1 MTFVILL
8 PEGARTEDGGMNP
21 PDGLDL
27 AQLLSAAILIAVT
40 CEYAEVVRR
49 REQRRR
55 ADRDRLASEAAG
67 LRGLVRV
74 LLGATSAGATAP
86 TKPALRQA

>member
-8 PEGARTEDGGMNP
+8 SEGARTEDGGMNP
-21 PDGLDL
+21 PNGLDL

-40 CEYAEVVRR
+40 CEYAEVMRR
-49 REQRRR
+49 RGGRRR
-55 ADRDRLASEAAG
+55 ADADRLASEAAG

-74 LLGATSAGATAP
+74 GLSGSQPDIAATNRA
-86 TKPALRQA
+86 Q